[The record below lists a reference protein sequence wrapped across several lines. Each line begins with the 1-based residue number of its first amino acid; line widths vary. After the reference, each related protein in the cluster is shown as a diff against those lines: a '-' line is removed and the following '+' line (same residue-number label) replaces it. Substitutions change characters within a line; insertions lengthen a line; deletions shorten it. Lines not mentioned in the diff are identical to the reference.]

1 MVDSGAELRGRE
13 NVVLQQM
20 ERDDMATD
28 SNDDRR
34 AAGTDP
40 SRRKGSPARPSP
52 PSGPPIQN
60 GGLESLRS
68 HDC

>member
-1 MVDSGAELRGRE
+1 MTSDT
-13 NVVLQQM
+13 N
-20 ERDDMATD
+20 
-28 SNDDRR
+28 NDRR
-34 AAGTDP
+34 AAPGPDP
-40 SRRKGSPARPSP
+40 SRQSDAPARPSP